1 MIGKY
6 YVKLEGFIKKYKNII
21 SILSPTFAIYNYSK
35 KNDDK
40 LYNIKLANNTKK
52 FFMAMSL
59 FIIILISEYNL
70 KSLFINNNP
79 YVLKYTY
86 IIMGFVLPYFILNKI
101 VLKDYGMQGNYNCGK
116 FKYIIPKI
124 IYSKNIKI
132 MFNMVIILYSVVL
145 FFTDTFQNIGLVV
158 QWILL
163 ILTIYIFGI
172 SRPIQFL
179 LVFIR
184 DILKKMYKK
193 DERNVDGKLR
203 LVILAIISFFNLVL
217 DYAILF
223 WSLNT
228 LGNLILGV
236 NMFDNNINN
245 IIEMIYYTSGCGD
258 FNPSNFIPMIFIIIK
273 NISNFILITGNLALY
288 INIESKDTGN

>member
-223 WSLNT
+223 
-228 LGNLILGV
+228 
-236 NMFDNNINN
+236 
-245 IIEMIYYTSGCGD
+245 
-258 FNPSNFIPMIFIIIK
+258 
-273 NISNFILITGNLALY
+273 
-288 INIESKDTGN
+288 